1 MVSDRPHAN
10 RTLLSNSAP
19 VPPPLC
25 TFSGEFLRA
34 GRPYESP
41 KVGGN
46 AFACLAQSTGA
57 VKEMMESS
65 EYNDLKIWDL
75 STAVISPLL
84 TVHSSTLD
92 ARASPSQDVPASP
105 AGQSERL
112 VVLPD
117 MPNVLDR
124 RVSIRPRHSPNFARL
139 HQEGYVS
146 WAGPMFEEHVD
157 ADISKRPFKGS
168 VMVVN
173 ESNWGGFM
181 SKVQS
186 DIYVKEKIWDME
198 KASFIP
204 FRTLMRR
211 LQ

>member
-1 MVSDRPHAN
+1 
-10 RTLLSNSAP
+10 
-19 VPPPLC
+19 
-25 TFSGEFLRA
+25 
-34 GRPYESP
+34 
-41 KVGGN
+41 
-46 AFACLAQSTGA
+46 
-57 VKEMMESS
+57 
-65 EYNDLKIWDL
+65 
-75 STAVISPLL
+75 
-84 TVHSSTLD
+84 
-92 ARASPSQDVPASP
+92 
-105 AGQSERL
+105 
-112 VVLPD
+112 
-117 MPNVLDR
+117 
-124 RVSIRPRHSPNFARL
+124 
-139 HQEGYVS
+139 
-146 WAGPMFEEHVD
+146 MFEEHVD